1 MARTIV
7 DTCDFCKKQK
17 DLKEMAR
24 ISVEVSGIR
33 IKDCDRYNPMK
44 IDICKECLREK
55 GFEVDGSYEEVAE
68 KNKKTLEDKFL
79 EILEDLGV
87 EFVE

>member
-7 DTCDFCKKQK
+7 DTCDICKKQK

-24 ISVEVSGIR
+24 ISIEVSGIH
-33 IKDCDRYNPMK
+33 IKNADRYNPMK
-44 IDICKECLREK
+44 IDICKECLEEK
-55 GFEVDGSYEEVAE
+55 GFDVVGNYERAAE
-68 KNKKTLEDKFL
+68 NNKKTLEEKLL

-87 EFVE
+87 SFEE